1 MRNHEGFQ
9 DPTASVAVA
18 RVARENKR
26 KKQRRADFRPVSAGA
41 VPGETASAF
50 RKLSHQVIRSDPA
63 GLVSGA
69 TALTSG
75 NSITDRGDVY
85 REERRVPLVYVCSRL
100 AGRDQEVVKEH
111 ILQARRFSRFVL
123 SQRAVPMT
131 PHLLYPQFLRDGDPG
146 ERELGLRCGLELL
159 KKCDEL
165 WAFPV
170 NGISRGMRR
179 ELDEALRCGI
189 RIRFFS
195 DELKEVREYECH
207 LYGSPLQPA
216 DEPPL

>member
-18 RVARENKR
+18 RVTRENKR
-26 KKQRRADFRPVSAGA
+26 KKQCRADFHPASARKIS
-41 VPGETASAF
+41 GESASAF
-50 RKLSHQVIRSDPA
+50 RKLSHPVIRS
-63 GLVSGA
+63 GSTGMESGRI
-69 TALTSG
+69 ALTSK
-75 NSITDRGDVY
+75 NSVANRG
-85 REERRVPLVYVCSRL
+85 EECKEICHVPLVYVCSRL
-100 AGRDQEVVKEH
+100 AGRDQDVVKEH

-195 DELKEVREYECH
+195 DDLKEVREYECH
-207 LYGSPLQPA
+207 L
-216 DEPPL
+216 